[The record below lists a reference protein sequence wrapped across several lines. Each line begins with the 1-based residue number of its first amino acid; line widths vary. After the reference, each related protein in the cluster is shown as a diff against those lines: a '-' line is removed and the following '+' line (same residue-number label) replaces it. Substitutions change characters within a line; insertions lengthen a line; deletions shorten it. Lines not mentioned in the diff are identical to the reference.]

1 VAVFI
6 RRGDSTLIIPVK
18 PAVTKWLF

>member
-6 RRGDSTLIIPVK
+6 RRGDSTLVIPVK
-18 PAVTKWLF
+18 PATKWLS